1 MSTHFLLFWTFFKI
15 SLFSIGGGYNMIPL
29 MQNEVAVHGWLTSER
44 FLDVLAV
51 SEITPGPI
59 AVNLATFAGYQVKGL
74 TGSIAATVGVCL
86 PGALILLALGALA
99 IRLRDRPAFR
109 AAMRGLLPALVGL
122 LIATSI
128 RLGLALIPVGASFP
142 PLQAILIF
150 AAAFALVL
158 WKNPHP
164 ALLMFGA
171 AAAGISFSLFSSF
184 P

>member
-1 MSTHFLLFWTFFKI
+1 MSPHLLLFWTFFKI

-29 MQNEVAVHGWLTSER
+29 MQHEVAVHGWLTSGR

-59 AVNLATFAGYQVKGL
+59 AVNLATFAGYQVAGL
-74 TGSIAATVGVCL
+74 SGAIAATVGVCL
-86 PGALILLALGALA
+86 PGGLLLLALGAIA

-109 AAMRGLLPALVGL
+109 AAMRGLMPALVGL
-122 LIATSI
+122 LAATAI
-128 RLGLALIPVGASFP
+128 RLGAALVPAGAAFP
-142 PLQAILIF
+142 SVPAILIF
-150 AAAFALVL
+150 AAVLGLVL

-171 AAAGISFSLFSSF
+171 AAAGILLRLVPF
-184 P
+184 